1 MARWLV
7 PLLPHYAAHRYI
19 HNALNISFTVA
30 CVAAMIAIISALC
43 SSCHK
48 KPKQK
53 KSAKTPCSNNSSP
66 EKPRLNSEFETA
78 TAHIL
83 ALQQNVSKNNLSAPQ
98 KEEAKVVELTPDVA
112 THGPIPPAVLP
123 FSTSRSMS
131 KKRLSISISKKLPD
145 LMRTSRK
152 EKKDHAEPGEDMIWK
167 KAIILGEKC
176 RVSSDDEEEGCLK
189 NYYPRTPRS
198 RTMSRANSFANND
211 VAPRMSSV
219 AQSDLNLERREE
231 GSEQNN

>member
-1 MARWLV
+1 MARQLA
-7 PLLPHYAAHRYI
+7 PLLPHHGAHQFI
-19 HNALNISFTVA
+19 HNALTVSFTVA

-53 KSAKTPCSNNSSP
+53 NSAKALCSNNSSP
-66 EKPRLNSEFETA
+66 ENPRSNSEFEDA
-78 TAHIL
+78 TTQIL
-83 ALQQNVSKNNLSAPQ
+83 ELQQNVNKNNPIAAQ
-98 KEEAKVVELTPDVA
+98 KEEAKVIELTPDVA

-123 FSTSRSMS
+123 SSSSRSMS
-131 KKRLSISISKKLPD
+131 KSRLSISLSKKLPD

-167 KAIILGEKC
+167 KTIILGEKC
-176 RVSSDDEEEGCLK
+176 RVPSDDEEEGGVK

-198 RTMSRANSFANND
+198 RTVSRANSFANHD
-211 VAPRMSSV
+211 VAARTSSV
-219 AQSDLNLERREE
+219 AQSDLSLERREE
-231 GSEQNN
+231 GSDTK

>member
-1 MARWLV
+1 MARWLA
-7 PLLPHYAAHRYI
+7 PLLPHHAAHRYI
-19 HNALNISFTVA
+19 HNALNVSLTVA

-53 KSAKTPCSNNSSP
+53 NSEKRPHSNNSSP
-66 EKPRLNSEFETA
+66 ENPRMNSEFEAA
-78 TAHIL
+78 TAQIL
-83 ALQQNVSKNNLSAPQ
+83 ELQQNVSKNNPSAPQ

-112 THGPIPPAVLP
+112 THGPIPPAMLP
-123 FSTSRSMS
+123 SSTSRSMS
-131 KKRLSISISKKLPD
+131 KNRLSISLSKKLPD

-152 EKKDHAEPGEDMIWK
+152 EKKNHAEPGEDMIWK
-167 KAIILGEKC
+167 KTIILGEKC
-176 RVSSDDEEEGCLK
+176 RVPSDDEEEGGLK

-198 RTMSRANSFANND
+198 RTMSRASSFANND

-219 AQSDLNLERREE
+219 AQSDLNPEREE
-231 GSEQNN
+231 GNDAK